1 MLGTEAL
8 DSFNTISILVRF
20 VIAVIFGGVIGI
32 ERTRKGRAAGFR
44 THILVCIGAASVM
57 MTSLFLMEFIDA
69 DTDLSRMG
77 AQVIS
82 GIGFLGAGTIIV
94 TGKREVRGLTTAAG
108 LWTDACMGLAIG
120 AGFYSAAILMLVL
133 VLAVMTVLDMLEGTI
148 LIRTTHK
155 EMFIVIRT
163 PEDIR
168 HVLQE
173 IKRQNIELLQTMICE
188 VGDAYKTHICLR
200 CSVRIPRDINIGRIE
215 DLLQNIEGVLYI
227 EESQ

>member
-133 VLAVMTVLDMLEGTI
+133 VLAVMTVWDML
-148 LIRTTHK
+148 
-155 EMFIVIRT
+155 
-163 PEDIR
+163 
-168 HVLQE
+168 
-173 IKRQNIELLQTMICE
+173 
-188 VGDAYKTHICLR
+188 
-200 CSVRIPRDINIGRIE
+200 
-215 DLLQNIEGVLYI
+215 
-227 EESQ
+227 